1 MNKEIKVKVVKEN
14 KIILSNNYISYI
26 EYIKDIK
33 NKNSFI
39 DNVESYDKI
48 VNKRFNNKKRI
59 FKRLNVFVNSVNEID
74 IKNIF
79 NIDKK
84 EIIKLLND
92 YKKVN
97 KVNNVNLYNRI

>member
-39 DNVESYDKI
+39 W
-48 VNKRFNNKKRI
+48 
-59 FKRLNVFVNSVNEID
+59 LHG
-74 IKNIF
+74 
-79 NIDKK
+79 
-84 EIIKLLND
+84 
-92 YKKVN
+92 
-97 KVNNVNLYNRI
+97 